1 MSKKMTNTNKLNST
15 YNLDDTDK
23 NNNIY
28 VFEDNFSFHTMEYSL
43 SIDKNIFNKV
53 YKYMTKI
60 YGIRAQSEKKR
71 KNKYLYY
78 EWANLKYCGVRVIL
92 SKPNGYIK
100 NDFFKYK
107 VKLIVNPRSL
117 ISGKNEYFGIFKTT
131 LENILKLKSLLD
143 EITYDIGLVQ
153 ENDTEYWKNTYG
165 TIDIFKLTRID
176 FCVNFIFD
184 SADIAKDYLE
194 ILNRGDIYDFNSGE
208 SVFEAMRERHRKYKN
223 ELLYEY
229 KSFNLKIYNKFEQMR
244 NIGKADLIPVEYEGY
259 LRFEMCAEKEKIKY
273 LIKKYDYDENNTV
286 TFLSNASREA
296 KKQFKRYVTFLFKTG
311 VFMNLKNA
319 REYAKYCKTDG
330 LINSRQAEEI
340 IDFLN
345 LVSEKR
351 SIYKAKQCVE
361 SKITE
366 KRIFRL
372 FDEISL
378 NPITIPE
385 IWNQKGRKYP
395 FLPSPYEIMGFKD
408 DELFNYQ

>member
-1 MSKKMTNTNKLNST
+1 MSKKMTNTNKLNNI
-15 YNLDDTDK
+15 YNLNDTDT

-28 VFEDNFSFHTMEYSL
+28 VFENNFSFHTMEYSL
-43 SIDKNIFNKV
+43 SIDKNTFDKV

-60 YGIRAQSEKKR
+60 YGIRAQSEKKK

-92 SKPNGYIK
+92 SKPRGYVK
-100 NDFFKYK
+100 DSFFKYK
-107 VKLIVNPRSL
+107 IKLIINPRSL
-117 ISGKNEYFGIFKTT
+117 INGENEYFGIFKTNP
-131 LENILKLKSLLD
+131 ENVLKLKNLLD
-143 EITYDIGLVQ
+143 ELIYDIGLVQ
-153 ENDTEYWKNTYG
+153 ENDTEYWKNIYS

-176 FCVNFIFD
+176 FCVNIIFD
-184 SADIAKDYLE
+184 SADIAKNYLE
-194 ILNRGDIYDFNSGE
+194 ILSRGDIYDFNSDG
-208 SVFEAMRERHRKYKN
+208 SVFEAMKERHRKYKN

-244 NIGKADLIPVEYEGY
+244 DIGKSDLIPMEYEGY

-286 TFLSNASREA
+286 TFLLNASREA
-296 KKQFKRYVTFLFKTG
+296 KKQIKRYVTFLFKTG

-366 KRIFRL
+366 KRIFSL
-372 FDEISL
+372 FNEIRL

-385 IWNQKGRKYP
+385 IWNQKGRKYF
-395 FLPSPYEIMGFKD
+395 FLPSPYEIMGFKND
-408 DELFNYQ
+408 KLFNYQ

>member
-78 EWANLKYCGVRVIL
+78 EWANLKYWGVRVIL

-165 TIDIFKLTRID
+165 TIDIFKITRID